1 MSRLPTETSRTVAE
15 ATVAEATQV
24 SDPSSAPRLRAL
36 LVVYHGEDAGGRT
49 RVVPLPDGAEVTFG
63 RSRACTVHID
73 SERVSRT
80 HARLVHRSGEL
91 TIEDLGSRNGTRVNG
106 ARVEAP
112 ARLGS
117 GDEITVG
124 PITAV
129 VSVTTGMVRRH
140 DIGEAAELDVRL
152 AAEADRG
159 LRYQRP
165 FALVMMQLRGP
176 DGAIDAALAR
186 LVAQVRPMDTIAEY
200 SPDEYAVLLPEA
212 SAGAGLDAARTLL
225 GAARAQGLG
234 EEPVSV
240 RVGLAV
246 FPTHGSQAGEILSRA
261 QAALRRAQA
270 ERADGVVTAAADEPT
285 PGDDEVVIEDTQ
297 MQRVYTLV
305 RKVADTSMTVL
316 IMGETGAGKEVVAE
330 AVHRAS
336 GRRDR
341 SFIRLN
347 CASIPGNLLESEL
360 FGHVKGAFT
369 GADRMHVGYF
379 EAASG
384 GTLFLDEIGEMPA
397 ALQAKLLRVLEQRRI
412 TRVGDTREIAV
423 DTRVVCATNRDLEEE
438 VRRGSFRED
447 LYFRISVFT
456 VMVPPLRDRRGE
468 IRRLAEYFARRAAGE
483 QGGVAP
489 RLSEDAA
496 LALERY
502 DWPGNVR
509 ELRNVVERACVLQ
522 EAGVIAPEH
531 LPDRVREARK
541 PAFTGVPLAA
551 PAGGPAGDVREH
563 IASIEREAIIAAM
576 DSCDGN
582 QTHAARKLGMSR
594 RTLIYKLEKYGLKKK
609 PVSQE
614 D

>member
-1 MSRLPTETSRTVAE
+1 
-15 ATVAEATQV
+15 
-24 SDPSSAPRLRAL
+24 
-36 LVVYHGEDAGGRT
+36 
-49 RVVPLPDGAEVTFG
+49 
-63 RSRACTVHID
+63 
-73 SERVSRT
+73 
-80 HARLVHRSGEL
+80 
-91 TIEDLGSRNGTRVNG
+91 
-106 ARVEAP
+106 
-112 ARLGS
+112 
-117 GDEITVG
+117 
-124 PITAV
+124 
-129 VSVTTGMVRRH
+129 
-140 DIGEAAELDVRL
+140 
-152 AAEADRG
+152 
-159 LRYQRP
+159 
-165 FALVMMQLRGP
+165 
-176 DGAIDAALAR
+176 
-186 LVAQVRPMDTIAEY
+186 
-200 SPDEYAVLLPEA
+200 
-212 SAGAGLDAARTLL
+212 
-225 GAARAQGLG
+225 
-234 EEPVSV
+234 
-240 RVGLAV
+240 
-246 FPTHGSQAGEILSRA
+246 
-261 QAALRRAQA
+261 
-270 ERADGVVTAAADEPT
+270 VVTAAADEPT

-316 IMGETGAGKEVVAE
+316 IFGETGAGKEVVAE

-336 GRRDR
+336 SRKDR
-341 SFIRLN
+341 PFIRLN

-397 ALQAKLLRVLEQRRI
+397 PLQAKLLRVLEQRRI
-412 TRVGDTREIAV
+412 TRVGDTKEIAV
-423 DTRVVCATNRDLEEE
+423 DTRVVCATHRDLEEE

-447 LYFRISVFT
+447 LYFRISAFT

-468 IRRLAEYFARRAAGE
+468 IRRLAEHFARRAARE

-489 RLSEDAA
+489 RLSDDAT

-541 PAFTGVPLAA
+541 PAFPGMPLAA
-551 PAGGPAGDVREH
+551 PADGGPAGDVREH
-563 IASIEREAIIAAM
+563 IASIEREAIVSALDA
-576 DSCDGN
+576 CDGN

-609 PVSQE
+609 PASQE